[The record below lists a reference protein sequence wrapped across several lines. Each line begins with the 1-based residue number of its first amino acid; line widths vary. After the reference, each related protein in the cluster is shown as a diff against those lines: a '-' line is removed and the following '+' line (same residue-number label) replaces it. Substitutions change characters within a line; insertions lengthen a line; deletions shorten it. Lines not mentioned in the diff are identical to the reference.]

1 MMYPFLTLDDQTEI
15 VHSEMNPDGRVKVYV
30 EKPDEKDFFHNAVCW
45 LPGYQWEDIN
55 GEDCSMPQ
63 IFKIGPY
70 TIYFWSNENDPLEPI
85 HVHVSE
91 RANPNATKIWLT
103 STGKCYLCHNK
114 SRIPERLLRDI
125 MRVIEARSQD
135 IEARWLDHFGS
146 ISYFC

>member
-1 MMYPFLTLDDQTEI
+1 
-15 VHSEMNPDGRVKVYV
+15 
-30 EKPDEKDFFHNAVCW
+30 
-45 LPGYQWEDIN
+45 
-55 GEDCSMPQ
+55 MPQ

-70 TIYFWSNENDPLEPI
+70 TIFFWSNANDPLEPI
-85 HVHVSE
+85 HVHVAE

-125 MRVIEARSQD
+125 MRVIEARYQD
-135 IEARWLDHFGS
+135 IEARWLEHFGT